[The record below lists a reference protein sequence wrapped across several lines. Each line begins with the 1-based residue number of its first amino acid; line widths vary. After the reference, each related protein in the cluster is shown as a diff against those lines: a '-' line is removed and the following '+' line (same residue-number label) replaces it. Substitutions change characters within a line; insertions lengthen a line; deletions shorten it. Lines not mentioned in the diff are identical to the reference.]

1 MKNVWKNI
9 PGIEAKYW
17 DALSAIEATSQSI
30 IFSCVILE
38 NVRGSN
44 NAELLSAMTKSIL
57 DSFIKLTI
65 STKVKPHNYVVELC
79 TPLLKHLT
87 HEEFKGLLL
96 PAVLKAMLRNP
107 EIILCSVGKVLS
119 ILSLD
124 LSPYSSDLGKPIA
137 ASLHS
142 KEDMI
147 REEAV
152 VAAEALA
159 KQCSEVE
166 AVGGLLNVLF
176 GVLQGSEGKLTVASH
191 KISVLD
197 GIGKLSK
204 HSVTGAGVHK
214 LSCDA
219 IERFVKVLESEV
231 HEATIIKA
239 VDVLSLWT
247 SRLTGLMPKSLID
260 SFKKTMLSKTATAA
274 VRTQYIRC
282 MSISCHGESLPQAAE
297 LVLVLLK
304 SLERASTQPTQ
315 VAVVAEG
322 LTAVTLLLRCVV
334 LNEKVSIMVIL
345 YICICI

>member
-1 MKNVWKNI
+1 M
-9 PGIEAKYW
+9 
-17 DALSAIEATSQSI
+17 
-30 IFSCVILE
+30 LE
-38 NVRGSN
+38 NVRN
-44 NAELLSAMTKSIL
+44 NKTAELLSSMTKSIL

-65 STKVKPHNYVVELC
+65 STKVKPDDYVVELC

-96 PAVLKAMLRNP
+96 PAILKAMLRNP
-107 EIILCSVGKVLS
+107 EIILYSVSKVLS
-119 ILSLD
+119 VLSLD
-124 LSPYSSDLGKPIA
+124 LSSYSNDLGKPIA
-137 ASLHS
+137 TCLHS

-152 VAAEALA
+152 NAAEALA
-159 KQCSEVE
+159 NHCSDAE
-166 AVGGLLNVLF
+166 AVGGLLNVFF

-197 GIGKLSK
+197 GIGRLSR
-204 HSVTGAGVHK
+204 HSVTGAGVQK

-219 IERFVKVLESEV
+219 TERFAKILESEV

-239 VDVLSLWT
+239 VEVLSLWT
-247 SRLTGLMPKSLID
+247 SRLTGPAPQSLID
-260 SFKKTMLSKTATAA
+260 SFKKGMLSKTSTAA

-282 MSISCHGESLPQAAE
+282 MSTSCHGESLSKSETITA
-297 LVLVLLK
+297 LLK

-322 LTAVTLLLRCVV
+322 LAAATLLLRCVS
-334 LNEKVSIMVIL
+334 LDEKVN
-345 YICICI
+345 